1 MNLEKFEKG
10 ILKTGFVL
18 ENNIAMSL
26 KKLGWSVIS
35 NKYYE
40 DDFEDKIREIDLIA
54 YKVGRA
60 QDFDVFTCLIISCK
74 KSESNTWAL
83 LCRDLN

>member
-18 ENNIAMSL
+18 ENRIAQTL
-26 KKLGWSVIS
+26 KKQGWSVIS
-35 NKYYE
+35 SKYYE

-54 YKVGRA
+54 YKVDKVQRTQA
-60 QDFDVFTCLIISCK
+60 FDTNSAALDIMVNWLIG
-74 KSESNTWAL
+74 EL
-83 LCRDLN
+83 LIGE